1 MQYTLANPVYISGK
15 GLHTNR
21 HNTIIISP
29 APANTGFV
37 FCINGKTIPTNYS
50 HVIDKPLCTCI
61 AADEE
66 HYIRT
71 IEHLLAAMF
80 CTRIDNAYIYSQ
92 TNEIPILDGSCNGF
106 YQQLQLAGIQQN
118 NSPVKKLIIKKTIEY
133 RQGNR
138 YIKVSP
144 NDDFSVNLQIKPKCG
159 YQNYNKTITPEILVA
174 DCIDSRTFG
183 PLYKGILAKILTK
196 FSKTPVAQGAST
208 QNTIL
213 LTKKKSYVRNGLR
226 YTDEHVRH
234 RVMDLV
240 GDLML
245 CGTRHISGHFET
257 FSTSHAMNAK
267 LLEKIFADQSNFEWQ
282 DET

>member
-21 HNTIIISP
+21 HNTTIISP
-29 APANTGFV
+29 APANTGIV
-37 FCINGKTIPTNYS
+37 FCINGKTIPTHYS
-50 HVIDKPLCTCI
+50 HVMDKPLCTCI
-61 AADEE
+61 AADEQ

-71 IEHLLAAMF
+71 IEHLLAALF
-80 CTRIDNAYIYSQ
+80 CIGIDNAYIYSQ
-92 TNEIPILDGSCNGF
+92 TDEIPILDGSCNGF

-138 YIKVSP
+138 YIKASP
-144 NDDFSVNLQIKPKCG
+144 SDDFSINLQIKPKCG
-159 YQNYNKTITPEILVA
+159 YQNYNKIITPKTLVT
-174 DCIDSRTFG
+174 DCIDARTFG
-183 PLYKGILAKILTK
+183 PLYKGILAKTFTK
-196 FSKTPVAQGAST
+196 FSKTPVAQGASIH
-208 QNTIL
+208 NTIL
-213 LTKKKSYVRNGLR
+213 LTKQKSYVKNGLR

-245 CGTRHISGHFET
+245 SGTRHISGHFET

-267 LLEKIFADQSNFEWQ
+267 LLEKIFANQSNFEWCVK
-282 DET
+282 D